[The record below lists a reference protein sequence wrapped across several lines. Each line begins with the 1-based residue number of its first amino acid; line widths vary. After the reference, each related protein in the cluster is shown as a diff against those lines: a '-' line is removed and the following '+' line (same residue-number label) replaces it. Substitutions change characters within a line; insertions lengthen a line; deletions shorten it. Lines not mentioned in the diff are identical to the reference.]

1 LGYAEGE
8 IAMLGKV
15 TVGLKIILPVIL
27 SLLWLTPGY
36 AQPLEPLSALV
47 VRLQQTPQ
55 DDALRQQVI
64 RRAREMLPEPTIP
77 TEVQS
82 HESLGYAL
90 LGKAKTQQDYL
101 AAMREFQQALRLAPW
116 VARLYFGLGETFEK
130 MSDGALA
137 EQAPGRQPRQFCI
150 SEKYDKERWLFDRA
164 RENFEFFLLAE
175 VNISEEDTARI
186 KHRIAVQQLR
196 SATWKYRWDTEC
208 CLGCGGKQDS
218 IR

>member
-1 LGYAEGE
+1 MPKEE

-27 SLLWLTPGY
+27 SLLSITQGY

-47 VRLQQTPQ
+47 VRLQQAPQ
-55 DDALRQQVI
+55 DDTLRQQVI
-64 RRAREMLPEPTIP
+64 RRARQMVPEPTIP
-77 TEVQS
+77 VEVQS
-82 HESLGYAL
+82 HENLGYAL

-101 AAMREFQQALRLAPW
+101 AAVREFQQALRLAPW
-116 VARLYFGLGETFEK
+116 VARLYFGLGETYEK
-130 MSDGALA
+130 MSDGELA
-137 EQAPGRQPRQFCI
+137 EQAPGMQPRQFC
-150 SEKYDKERWLFDRA
+150 SAETFDKERRLFDRA

-175 VNISEEDTARI
+175 VKISEQDTAML

-196 SATWKYRWDTEC
+196 LATWKYRWETAC
-208 CLGCGGKQDS
+208 CQGCGGKQDS